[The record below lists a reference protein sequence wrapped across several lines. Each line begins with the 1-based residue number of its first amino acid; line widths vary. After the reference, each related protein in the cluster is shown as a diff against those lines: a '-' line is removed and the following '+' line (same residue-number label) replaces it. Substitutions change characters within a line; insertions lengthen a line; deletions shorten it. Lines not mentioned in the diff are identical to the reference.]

1 MHIDQRNHGQTYKTF
16 AATYE
21 EAALPSGSFRY
32 NGGRYIRRCTLKY
45 YPNDR
50 TAKIELPLSESAKT
64 LDCRKVS
71 FGPPTSISVGPPKAQ
86 PLSGDFL
93 RKHHLCQKWVPRGAA
108 PRSGGSLLASPTM
121 EASDFHSVPR
131 AGKSID
137 FVYRMSLFEP
147 PMVELSG
154 KKFTVHDSSVL
165 GAHRA
170 DASSIELSDASLS
183 VALLTAGQD
192 WEHLLSERDGDT
204 SHDEEA
210 AATKTDPG
218 VEMGPDGYPIVWI
231 KLHKKQGEKITT
243 EIKPYRAS
251 YMRAALMLACTR
263 QEAQRQVRPIV
274 QALLIQSN
282 ITTHHFISSHASQ
295 CSSVSCDVRERRF
308 SEKCDE
314 RSSGFAPQT
323 GSKTARVRH
332 KHVKREAVDSHER
345 FEAWHQPR
353 RC

>member
-1 MHIDQRNHGQTYKTF
+1 MHIDQRNHGQTYRTF

-32 NGGRYIRRCTLKY
+32 SGGRYIRRCTLKY

-50 TAKIELPLSESAKT
+50 TATIELPSSDAART
-64 LDCRKVS
+64 LDCRKES
-71 FGPPTSISVGPPKAQ
+71 SGPPTSITVGPPKAQ

-108 PRSGGSLLASPTM
+108 PRSGSSILASPTM
-121 EASDFHSVPR
+121 EATDFHSVPR

-137 FVYRMSLFEP
+137 FVYRMSLFEC

-170 DASSIELSDASLS
+170 DGSSMELSDAALS

-192 WEHLLSERDGDT
+192 WEHWQSEQEDEPSHGDGTT
-204 SHDEEA
+204 SKNA
-210 AATKTDPG
+210 DPG

-231 KLHKKQGEKITT
+231 KLHKKQGEKVTT

-251 YMRAALMLACTR
+251 YMRAALMLASTR
-263 QEAQRQVRPIV
+263 QEAQRQVSCNDIRSV
-274 QALLIQSN
+274 CSYSN
-282 ITTHHFISSHASQ
+282 NRFLPCSH
-295 CSSVSCDVRERRF
+295 VV
-308 SEKCDE
+308 
-314 RSSGFAPQT
+314 T
-323 GSKTARVRH
+323 
-332 KHVKREAVDSHER
+332 
-345 FEAWHQPR
+345 
-353 RC
+353 

>member
-32 NGGRYIRRCTLKY
+32 SGGRYIRRCMLKY

-50 TAKIELPLSESAKT
+50 TATIELPTSEAART
-64 LDCRKVS
+64 LDSRKVK
-71 FGPPTSISVGPPKAQ
+71 FGPPTQISVGPPKAR

-108 PRSGGSLLASPTM
+108 PRSGSSILASPTM
-121 EASDFHSVPR
+121 ESSDFHSVPR

-170 DASSIELSDASLS
+170 DASSMELSDASLS

-192 WEHLLSERDGDT
+192 WEHQLSQQDDDPSRNDGT
-204 SHDEEA
+204 NG
-210 AATKTDPG
+210 KNTDPG

-231 KLHKKQGEKITT
+231 KLHKKQGEQITT

-251 YMRAALMLACTR
+251 YMRAALLLSSAR
-263 QEAQRQVRPIV
+263 QEAQRQVSFDTR
-274 QALLIQSN
+274 LLCRTFHSS
-282 ITTHHFISSHASQ
+282 FIISCFSSFSVWLCVSRLVRREMPREHESILFSSRHND
-295 CSSVSCDVRERRF
+295 CSSLQQ
-308 SEKCDE
+308 
-314 RSSGFAPQT
+314 A
-323 GSKTARVRH
+323 H
-332 KHVKREAVDSHER
+332 HER
-345 FEAWHQPR
+345 NSR
-353 RC
+353 YSCGI